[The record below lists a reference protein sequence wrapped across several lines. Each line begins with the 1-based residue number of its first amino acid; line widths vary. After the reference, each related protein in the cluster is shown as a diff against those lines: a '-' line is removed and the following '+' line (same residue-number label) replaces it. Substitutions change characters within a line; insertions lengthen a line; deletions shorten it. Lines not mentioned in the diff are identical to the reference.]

1 MVTVKDAVKLL
12 RGAKE
17 ISLVWNGLATDLDLN
32 STFEMDAYG
41 DYVVSRIGRSASS
54 DSFEIH
60 IAMTPVKVSAAE
72 EL

>member
-1 MVTVKDAVKLL
+1 MVTVKEAVRLL

-17 ISLVWNGLATDLDLN
+17 ISLVWNGRATDLDLN
-32 STFEMDAYG
+32 STFEMEAYG
-41 DYVVSRIGRSASS
+41 DYVVSHIGRSASP